1 MEEPELVIQLD
12 SPSPLLAH
20 YYVLISLGELCLML
34 QGLKMSGITKD
45 YISIKYTKDSIVFSG
60 RRKMLEYTLV
70 KETIDNGDV
79 VRSS

>member
-1 MEEPELVIQLD
+1 
-12 SPSPLLAH
+12 
-20 YYVLISLGELCLML
+20 ML

-45 YISIKYTKDSIVFSG
+45 YIALNYRKDGITFSG
-60 RRKMLEYTLV
+60 RRRMLEYILV